1 MMSDYITFMEEIEA
15 GAIADHCTKPSY
27 FLRFACGELDSVQ
40 GYDSEYFHEA
50 PFITQNSKSDDIHHV
65 DGYYFSNESE
75 EERSSLSLIICD
87 FSYSSDLQRMTLECF
102 RSHFKRLRAFYVD
115 CKKGKY
121 DAWAPGTPK
130 YDLMQIISK
139 GDTPGYRGFIEE
151 NGTLNLHLISN
162 KKITHTP
169 PESEYITLP
178 SGGKLAIHYSVTD
191 FTNLNEAKP
200 QPIVLDF
207 TKLVQAKPHPE
218 GIPFLRAIDNNKV
231 DFYDSYLFVMPADAL
246 AECYGKYK
254 TLILEQN
261 VRVYLQKKGKV
272 NQGIYKTIEEDPS
285 VFFIYNNGLAITAEE
300 IELNEDRTKI
310 IRIHGLQVV
319 NGGQTM
325 ASIYEA
331 WRNKV
336 DISGITVQ
344 VKLTKIA
351 RTIGKVI
358 VPYISRYSNSQNAV
372 KDTDQHSNELVQCC
386 IEKLSRSVKTPGAI
400 PQSWYYER
408 MRGQYDNALLH
419 LTESEK
425 KDFQRRCPKE
435 KKITPTKFAQAIM
448 TFELMPHFVLKGEQK
463 AYNGTAGM
471 RGFCEMLSAVYESN
485 PGLITQPA
493 WYKENIAKYIFLQQ
507 SRKAIGAHLK
517 RTGNTLSTYT
527 LAVSIYTIST
537 LVHLLRK
544 QNRAIS
550 FARIWEKQMVDELTM
565 REVIELTDFI
575 TKILEDRADAAEWL
589 KKESSWNI
597 ICTHADNANLKL
609 GYDSNPLYTTEIPP
623 LLSELSKVKSAKATF
638 TQEQNLVMRIFPDI
652 YWESLHAWLIS
663 QNTDSA
669 AIELLTK
676 RFSQKLGAVQCR
688 NLLDIAQK
696 AEKNGWHPPFNPQE
710 QIDFSI
716 TRSQIKEEKGDIITM
731 FMASSQHDVLVL
743 ERTCDFMAG
752 SDCLDNLLKNYKS
765 IRIEESLLAE
775 NPPEL
780 GQIQTFSLG
789 NHKKVVLAYTRLT
802 KDSVYFDPILEVAMS
817 KIAAQH
823 EGSSI
828 ILPYMGKDLKGLNAA
843 NIVKRKSRFK
853 ALIQRELYKNSVTI
867 VYGQ

>member
-1 MMSDYITFMEEIEA
+1 MSDYQTFMEDVEA
-15 GAIADHCTKPSY
+15 GAITDHCTKPSF
-27 FLRFACGELDSVQ
+27 FLHFACEELDSVQ

-50 PFITQNSKSDDIHHV
+50 SYITQSTKNDDIHHV
-65 DGYYFSNESE
+65 DGYYFSNESDND
-75 EERSSLSLIICD
+75 RSSLTLIICD
-87 FSYSSDLQRMTLECF
+87 FSYSNDLQRMTLETF
-102 RSHFKRLRAFYVD
+102 RSHFKRLRAFYTD

-139 GDTPGYRGFIEE
+139 GTTPGYRGFIEE

-162 KKITHTP
+162 KKIPHTP
-169 PESEYITLP
+169 PESEYISLP
-178 SGGKLAIHYSVTD
+178 TGGKLAIHYSVTD
-191 FTNLNEAKP
+191 FTDLIEAKP

-207 TKLVQAKPHPE
+207 TKLAQATPHPD
-218 GIPFLRAIDNNKV
+218 GIPFLRAIDNTKV

-254 TLILEQN
+254 TRILEQN

-300 IELNEDRTKI
+300 IELNEEQTKI

-331 WRNKV
+331 WHNKV

-400 PQSWYYER
+400 PQIWYYER

-419 LTESEK
+419 MTESQK
-425 KDFQRRCPKE
+425 KDFQRRCPKD

-448 TFELMPHFVLKGEQK
+448 TFELMPYFVLKGEQK

-493 WYKENIAKYIFLQQ
+493 WFKENIAKYIFLQQ
-507 SRKAIGAHLK
+507 ARKAIGNHLK

-527 LAVSIYTIST
+527 LAVSIYTISI
-537 LVHLLRK
+537 LVYLLR
-544 QNRAIS
+544 QRGRAIA
-550 FARIWEKQMVDELTM
+550 FAQVWEKQMVDDLTIHD
-565 REVIELTDFI
+565 VIKVTDFI
-575 TKILEDRADAAEWL
+575 TKALEERSDAAEWL
-589 KKESSWNI
+589 KKESTWNI
-597 ICTHADNANLKL
+597 ICANAESANLDLK
-609 GYDSNPLYTTEIPP
+609 YESNPLFTSQIPP
-623 LLSELSKVKSAKATF
+623 LLNELAKVKAAKSTF
-638 TQEQNLVMRIFPDI
+638 SQEQNLVMRIFPDL
-652 YWESLHAWLIS
+652 YWESLHLWLTS
-663 QNTDSA
+663 QKADQATID
-669 AIELLTK
+669 LLSK
-676 RFSQKLGAVQCR
+676 RFSQKLGTNQCKT
-688 NLLDIAQK
+688 LLDVAQK
-696 AEKNGWHPPFNPQE
+696 AEKNGWTPPFNPQE

-716 TRSQIKEEKGDIITM
+716 ARTQVKEVKGDIIDNFIT
-731 FMASSQHDVLVL
+731 SSLYDVLVV
-743 ERTCDFMAG
+743 ERTCDLMAG
-752 SDCLDNLLKNYKS
+752 SSCLDTLFRNYKA
-765 IRIEESLLAE
+765 IQIEESLLAE
-775 NPPEL
+775 TPPEL
-780 GQIQTFSLG
+780 GQVKTFILE
-789 NHKKVVLAYTRLT
+789 NNKKVVIAYTRLT
-802 KDSVYFDPILEVAMS
+802 KESVYFDPILEVALGQ
-817 KIAAQH
+817 IAAQH

-828 ILPYMGKDLKGLNAA
+828 ILPYMGKTFNGLSVAQTTKLKA
-843 NIVKRKSRFK
+843 RFK
-853 ALIQRELYKNSVTI
+853 TLVQKELYKNPVTI
-867 VYGQ
+867 MYEP